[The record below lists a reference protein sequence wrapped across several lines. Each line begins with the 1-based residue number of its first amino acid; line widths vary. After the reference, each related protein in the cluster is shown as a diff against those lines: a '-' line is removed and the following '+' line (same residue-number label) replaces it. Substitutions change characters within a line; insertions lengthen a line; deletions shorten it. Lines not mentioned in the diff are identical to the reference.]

1 MKENRVRQSR
11 QPIAD
16 DIAPKRRKGRKPS
29 RLVAKGDVVIPK
41 KGTWAGEECVV
52 LDVEKR
58 RQISGYF
65 QIVRVLLPNQR
76 QRLYPLTE
84 IKKVIPGKGANL
96 TKARQQET
104 DAKIPNEK
112 LNMRVVLEPLSG
124 TAEANLER
132 ARLEIDGV
140 LNFRGSV
147 TSVKAKGTRI
157 IVEFEINPKWDLP
170 QAEKE
175 SYLREWITAK
185 VRTIFKVHD
194 ISLRDNQRRKG
205 S

>member
-1 MKENRVRQSR
+1 MKENEVRQPR

-16 DIAPKRRKGRKPS
+16 DAAPKGRKGRKPS

-58 RQISGYF
+58 WQISGYF

-76 QRLYPLTE
+76 QRLYQLTE
-84 IKKVIPGKGANL
+84 IKEIIPGKGANL
-96 TKARQQET
+96 KKPRQQKSDTET
-104 DAKIPNEK
+104 PNKK
-112 LNMRVVLEPLSG
+112 LNMEVTLEPVSG
-124 TAEANLER
+124 TVEAYLER
-132 ARLEIDGV
+132 ARLEIERV
-140 LNFRGSV
+140 LAFRGSV

-170 QAEKE
+170 MSEKVE
-175 SYLREWITAK
+175 SLREWIPAK
-185 VRTIFKVHD
+185 VRTVFKVL
-194 ISLRDNQRRKG
+194 SV
-205 S
+205 SA

>member
-1 MKENRVRQSR
+1 MKENMVRQPR

-16 DIAPKRRKGRKPS
+16 DAAPRRRKGRKPS

-84 IKKVIPGKGANL
+84 IKEIIPGKGANL
-96 TKARQQET
+96 TKARQPKSDT
-104 DAKIPNEK
+104 KAPNKK
-112 LNMRVVLEPLSG
+112 LNMQVVLEPLSG
-124 TAEANLER
+124 TAKDNLER
-132 ARLEIDGV
+132 ARLEIEWV
-140 LNFRGSV
+140 LAFRGSV
-147 TSVKAKGTRI
+147 TGVKAKDGRI
-157 IVEFEINPKWDLP
+157 TVGFEINPKWDLP
-170 QAEKE
+170 MSEKVE
-175 SYLREWITAK
+175 SLREWIPAK
-185 VRTIFKVHD
+185 VRTVFKVHD
-194 ISLRDNQRRKG
+194 VVLRDNQRRQG
-205 S
+205 